1 MKDREKIIRYFAATS
16 DDAKDM
22 AIRLLDLADAVDR
35 GRPFAV
41 GPFMS
46 PFAAQIG
53 QTIATHM
60 KTVTVKSEGGY
71 HEAERVRIAF
81 SRDDYDG
88 PIDFGMTL
96 LSVTWDDRYRLIGH
110 RDVLGSLM
118 GLGIDRAVLGDILMQ
133 GAGCQIVADSTMAG
147 WIRDN
152 FHKVAM
158 VPVTVKEIPME
169 EIEPPKKTAKEV
181 RATVASLRLDAVG
194 AAGFGISRSK
204 MVQAVEDGRTEVNWQ
219 PAKSASQTVKAGD
232 IISIRGRGRIEI
244 KEETGTSRK
253 GRTKFIKK
261 LNQITNR
268 KFRLPTEA
276 EWEYA
281 ARGGKLNQG
290 YRYSGS
296 NNISEVAWWHG
307 NSGGKTHNV
316 GLKNPNELGLYDMT
330 GNVREYCSDW
340 AAPYTATSQI
350 NPKGPQGGEC
360 GHIFR
365 GGDWAL
371 DEYYCTV
378 AYRSVGILEGYASSE
393 YGFRLVMEP

>member
-1 MKDREKIIRYFAATS
+1 MN
-16 DDAKDM
+16 
-22 AIRLLDLADAVDR
+22 L
-35 GRPFAV
+35 
-41 GPFMS
+41 
-46 PFAAQIG
+46 
-53 QTIATHM
+53 
-60 KTVTVKSEGGY
+60 VKNL
-71 HEAERVRIAF
+71 VNKN
-81 SRDDYDG
+81 
-88 PIDFGMTL
+88 
-96 LSVTWDDRYRLIGH
+96 LI
-110 RDVLGSLM
+110 
-118 GLGIDRAVLGDILMQ
+118 
-133 GAGCQIVADSTMAG
+133 
-147 WIRDN
+147 
-152 FHKVAM
+152 
-158 VPVTVKEIPME
+158 
-169 EIEPPKKTAKEV
+169 
-181 RATVASLRLDAVG
+181 
-194 AAGFGISRSK
+194 
-204 MVQAVEDGRTEVNWQ
+204 
-219 PAKSASQTVKAGD
+219 
-232 IISIRGRGRIEI
+232 I
-244 KEETGTSRK
+244 KE
-253 GRTKFIKK
+253 

-316 GLKNPNELGLYDMT
+316 GLKNSNELGLYDMT